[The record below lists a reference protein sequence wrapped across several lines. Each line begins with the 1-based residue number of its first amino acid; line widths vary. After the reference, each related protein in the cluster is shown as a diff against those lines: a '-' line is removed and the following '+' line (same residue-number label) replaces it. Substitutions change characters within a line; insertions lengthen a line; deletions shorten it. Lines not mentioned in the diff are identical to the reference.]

1 MLSIKKVSERIVDLN
16 RLLSELK
23 PSNLFTLYLNGLG
36 KSVVSISKGGIQLI
50 FTWPFSISV
59 SLILTLVITGPD
71 ASIIIHFSSDT

>member
-50 FTWPFSISV
+50 FTCPFSISV